1 MLVQLLE
8 KCVSESQ
15 SPQPKFVLVLNLTKS
30 QQPSLEFTELN
41 MFKHLVHL
49 SVTVLRASDSQLKDY
64 LVTSISQLTKDK
76 ETVTA
81 ELQRQL
87 DSLGQQLES
96 SLEQLNIKTSEL
108 DRVKQDLSSQ
118 ASNIEKRLTKVNIL
132 VFDFLI
138 PESRESCFLGFR
150 GREGQMWPTNTRSSM
165 EK

>member
-1 MLVQLLE
+1 MDFTNFPGMLVQLLE

-30 QQPSLEFTELN
+30 QPSLEFTELN

-64 LVTSISQLTKDK
+64 LVTSITQLTKDK

-118 ASNIEKRLTKVNIL
+118 ASNIEKRLTKV
-132 VFDFLI
+132 
-138 PESRESCFLGFR
+138 
-150 GREGQMWPTNTRSSM
+150 
-165 EK
+165 K